1 MPSTYSD
8 LKIEL
13 IATGEQSGAWGDTT
27 NNNLGTALEEAIVG
41 RATAS
46 FASDADLTLTLTN
59 TNTTQVAR
67 HYILNVT
74 SAVSL
79 STTRNLIVPTIDKPY
94 IVENNTTGAQSIV
107 VKTSAGTGVTV
118 PNGSRV
124 MVYANGT
131 NVVAAQT
138 HIPSLTLGSALPV
151 TSGGSGATTASAAR
165 TSFGATTL
173 GGNLFTLSNVAA
185 ISFPRFN
192 ADNTVSSL
200 DAAAFRTAIGAGTG
214 SGSVTSVTG
223 TSPVASSG
231 GATPAISLASGYG
244 DTQNPYASKTANFFL
259 AAPNG
264 SAGAPTF
271 RAIVAADIPTLNQNT
286 TGTAANVTGTVA
298 IANGGTGATTRQDAM
313 DALAGATTSGQY
325 LRGNGTDVVMAT
337 IQAGDVPTLNQN
349 TTGTAANVTGTVA
362 IANGGTGATTRQAA
376 MDALAGAVT
385 SGQYLRGDGTD
396 VVMSSIQAGDVPTLN
411 QNTTGTA
418 ANVTGTVAIING
430 GTGATT
436 AGGALTNLGAYA
448 ASNPSGYTN
457 NTGTVTSVG
466 TGTGLTG
473 GTITTSGTISLTNTT
488 VTAGSYTAANITVD
502 AQGRITA
509 AANGSASGGVTSFNT
524 RTGAVTLSSTDV
536 TNALTF
542 TPYNA
547 TNPAGYT
554 SNTGT
559 VTSVAQTFTGGL
571 ISVAGSPITASGTL
585 ALTVAGTSG
594 GIPYFST
601 ASAWATSG
609 VLAANA
615 LVVGGGAGA
624 APATVTTGTGVLTA
638 LGVNT
643 GSSGAFVVNGGALG
657 TPASGT
663 LTNCTFP
670 TLNQNTTGTAANV
683 TGTVAIA
690 NGGTGATTR
699 QAAMDALA
707 GSVTAG
713 QYLRGDGTDVVM
725 SAIQA
730 GDVPTLNQNTTG
742 SAATFTSTTQNSQ
755 FNSIGA
761 GIAASGTGGEIRA
774 TGNITAFA
782 SSDRTLKENIRD
794 IPDAL
799 NKACAIGG
807 KLFDWTDSYIEK
819 NGGTDGYFVQKADFG
834 VIAQDVQEQLPIAV
848 RKREDGTLAVD
859 YEKMCALA
867 FAAIVE
873 LRAEVEA
880 LKKGG

>member
-94 IVENNTTGAQSIV
+94 IVENNTTGSQSIV

-337 IQAGDVPTLNQN
+337 
-349 TTGTAANVTGTVA
+349 
-362 IANGGTGATTRQAA
+362 
-376 MDALAGAVT
+376 
-385 SGQYLRGDGTD
+385 
-396 VVMSSIQAGDVPTLN
+396 IQAGDVPTLN